1 MINNIEIYNDDCLNR
16 LDRMKEEGIKATS
29 IITDPPYEIG
39 FMDKKWD
46 NTGIAYNIETWKK
59 CYDVLEAGGYLIAF
73 TSARTYHRIACAIED
88 AGFRIVDMGEWLY
101 GSGFPKG
108 LDVSKAIDKSFGA
121 EREVIRQQKR
131 PEGRQFAEGK
141 SGFKRGL
148 VNITIPAT
156 DLAKEWEGW
165 KTQLKPA
172 HEPFVIAQK
181 PISEKTI
188 AKNIIKYK
196 TGAMNIDACKIG
208 KECEGRYPANIIL
221 EDTFTLDEFDKYF
234 KNIPYEE
241 LDNDFVFKYNAKASP
256 KERGESNN
264 HPTVKPK
271 ALMKYLIKMF
281 NHKEGIVLDPFSG
294 SGTTLVALKELN
306 EEEGYNLTGYGI
318 ELNKEYVDIINN
330 RLA

>member
-1 MINNIEIYNDDCLNR
+1 
-16 LDRMKEEGIKATS
+16 MKEEGLKATS

-39 FMDKKWD
+39 FLGKKWD

-101 GSGFPKG
+101 GSGVPKAS
-108 LDVSKAIDKSFGA
+108 DVSKAIDKTLGY
-121 EREVIRQQKR
+121 EREVI
-131 PEGRQFAEGK
+131 
-141 SGFKRGL
+141 GFDKKKWRDVSSHK
-148 VNITIPAT
+148 VNTIKYSQEMRNKTCLITKPAS

-165 KTQLKPA
+165 RTQLKPA

-181 PISEKTI
+181 PISEKTVV
-188 AKNIIKYK
+188 KNIIKYK